1 MELNKKKILLV
12 DDDIVVNKL
21 NKFLIQGTGVFDIIE
36 SKSAPQ
42 EALDYFKELI
52 DNNDTFPGFVL
63 IDISMPEMDGFEFID
78 LLDEMFDDNNV
89 DVMPSFVILSGSNFK
104 RDYEQFDK
112 TPIVKRFLTKPL
124 QKEEFEQV
132 LKELNFV

>member
-21 NKFLIQGTGVFDIIE
+21 NKFLIQGTGIFDIVE
-36 SKSAPQ
+36 SKSAPR

-52 DNNDTFPGFVL
+52 DNSEPFPGFVL

-78 LLDEMFDDNNV
+78 FLDEMFEENNV
-89 DVMPSFVILSGSNFK
+89 EVMPAFVILSGSNFK

-112 TPIVKRFLTKPL
+112 TPSLKRFLTKPL
-124 QKEEFEQV
+124 QKEEFEKV